1 MLSAKFR
8 LRQDKDF
15 TRVFRGGRRVN
26 AGLILVTFTPNR
38 VTVPRYAV
46 VVGTKVSKRA
56 VVRNRLKRRIR
67 DQLRLLIK
75 VRDVRGGFDAIVST
89 RPGADKLS
97 AAILKAQVEAALI
110 RAHLL

>member
-15 TRVFRGGRRVN
+15 TRVFRGGRRAS
-26 AGLILVTFTPNR
+26 AGLVLITFSPNR
-38 VTVPRYAV
+38 LREPRYAV

-67 DQLRLLIK
+67 EQLRLLIK
-75 VRDVRGGFDAIVST
+75 DKVVRGGFDAIVSV
-89 RPGADKLS
+89 RPGADKLR
-97 AAILKAQVEAALI
+97 AAILEAQVEAALI
-110 RAHLL
+110 RARLL